1 MKHLSPLIPLTLLLL
16 LLTAGCA
23 SGGAATVQAVE
34 PDPVPGASAPAAAQ
48 SDPAQAPTSDVDLAE
63 TPDDDAVETSDQA
76 PDGDTAPEPEPYDYA
91 APVPESAPVEDSWF
105 ADAVFIGDSRTDGLR
120 LYSGIRDVDFL
131 CYKGLTVFELMDDK
145 AVIDSGAG
153 KVSVFQA
160 LGEKQYAKV
169 YLMLG
174 INELGYYNDQG
185 FADAYG
191 AAVDRVRQLQPN
203 AQIYLQSIVPVNQ
216 ETCQATGQPSYITNE
231 QIAVYNGLIEA
242 VAQARQVYYV
252 NVAQALVDESGA
264 LPADASAD
272 GIHFHRE
279 GYQAWY
285 AYLKTHTVEE
295 T

>member
-1 MKHLSPLIPLTLLLL
+1 
-16 LLTAGCA
+16 
-23 SGGAATVQAVE
+23 
-34 PDPVPGASAPAAAQ
+34 
-48 SDPAQAPTSDVDLAE
+48 
-63 TPDDDAVETSDQA
+63 
-76 PDGDTAPEPEPYDYA
+76 
-91 APVPESAPVEDSWF
+91 VEDGWF
-105 ADAVFIGDSRTDGLR
+105 SDAVFIGDSRTDGLR

-145 AVIDSGAG
+145 AVIDGDGG
-153 KVSVFQA
+153 KLSVFQA
-160 LGEKQYAKV
+160 LERKQYAKV

-174 INELGYYNDQG
+174 VNELGYNNDQG

-191 AAVDRVRQLQPN
+191 AAVDRVRQLQPD

-231 QIAVYNGLIEA
+231 QIAVYNQIIQT
-242 VAQARQVYYV
+242 VAADRQVYYV
-252 NVAQALVDESGA
+252 DVSEALVDESGT

-279 GYQAWY
+279 GYQTWY

>member
-1 MKHLSPLIPLTLLLL
+1 MKILIPLLPLTFLL
-16 LLTAGCA
+16 LLTTGCGA
-23 SGGAATVQAVE
+23 STVQAAEPEQSPTASVSVE
-34 PDPVPGASAPAAAQ
+34 TETDPAPAQ
-48 SDPAQAPTSDVDLAE
+48 
-63 TPDDDAVETSDQA
+63 TPDAV
-76 PDGDTAPEPEPYDYA
+76 PDSTPTPTPASYDYT
-91 APVPESAPVEDSWF
+91 APVPESSPVEDGWF
-105 ADAVFIGDSRTDGLR
+105 SDAVFIGDSRTDGLR

-131 CYKGLTVFELMDDK
+131 CYKGLTVFELMEDK
-145 AVIDSGAG
+145 AVIDGDGG
-153 KVSVFQA
+153 KLSVFQA
-160 LGEKQYAKV
+160 LERKQYAKV

-174 INELGYYNDQG
+174 VNELGYNNDQG

-191 AAVDRVRQLQPN
+191 AAVDRVRQLQPD

-231 QIAVYNGLIEA
+231 QIAVYNQMIET
-242 VAQARQVYYV
+242 VAQERQVYYV
-252 NVAQALVDESGA
+252 NVSEALVDESGT

-279 GYQAWY
+279 GYQSWY

>member
-1 MKHLSPLIPLTLLLL
+1 MKILIPLLPLTFLL
-16 LLTAGCA
+16 LLTAGCGA
-23 SGGAATVQAVE
+23 STVQAAEPEQSPVTSVSAQVE
-34 PDPVPGASAPAAAQ
+34 TDPAPAQ
-48 SDPAQAPTSDVDLAE
+48 
-63 TPDDDAVETSDQA
+63 TPDAV
-76 PDGDTAPEPEPYDYA
+76 PDSTPTPSQTPTPYDYT
-91 APVPESAPVEDSWF
+91 APVPESSPVEDGWF
-105 ADAVFIGDSRTDGLR
+105 SDAVFIGDSRTDGLR

-145 AVIDSGAG
+145 AVIDGDGG
-153 KVSVFQA
+153 KLSVFQA
-160 LGEKQYAKV
+160 LERKQYAKV

-174 INELGYYNDQG
+174 VNELGYNNDQG

-191 AAVDRVRQLQPN
+191 AAVDRVRQLQPD

-231 QIAVYNGLIEA
+231 QIAVYNQMIET
-242 VAQARQVYYV
+242 VAQERQVYYV
-252 NVAQALVDESGA
+252 NVSEALVDESGT

-279 GYQAWY
+279 GYQSWY

>member
-1 MKHLSPLIPLTLLLL
+1 MKTLIPLTLLLL

-23 SGGAATVQAVE
+23 PGGASTVQAAE
-34 PDPVPGASAPAAAQ
+34 PVPPAAGAPAEADLDAAP
-48 SDPAQAPTSDVDLAE
+48 DE
-63 TPDDDAVETSDQA
+63 TPDATPVPT
-76 PDGDTAPEPEPYDYA
+76 PTPTPTPTPYDYA
-91 APVPESAPVEDSWF
+91 APVPESAPAEDGWF

-131 CYKGLTVFELMDDK
+131 CYKGLTVFELMNDK

-153 KVSVFQA
+153 KISVFQA
-160 LGEKQYAKV
+160 LGEKQYGKV

-174 INELGYYNDQG
+174 VNELGYYNDQG

-191 AAVDRVRQLQPN
+191 AVVDRVRQLQPG

-231 QIAVYNGLIEA
+231 QIAVYNGLIET
-242 VAQARQVYYV
+242 VAQERQVYYV
-252 NVAQALVDESGA
+252 DVAEALVDETGT

>member
-1 MKHLSPLIPLTLLLL
+1 MKILIPLLPLTFLL
-16 LLTAGCA
+16 LLTAGCGA
-23 SGGAATVQAVE
+23 STVQAAEPEQSPVTSVSAQVE
-34 PDPVPGASAPAAAQ
+34 TDPAPAQ
-48 SDPAQAPTSDVDLAE
+48 
-63 TPDDDAVETSDQA
+63 TPDAV
-76 PDGDTAPEPEPYDYA
+76 PDSTPTPTPASYDYT
-91 APVPESAPVEDSWF
+91 APVPESSPVEDGWF
-105 ADAVFIGDSRTDGLR
+105 SDAVFIGDSRTDGLR

-131 CYKGLTVFELMDDK
+131 CYKGLTVFELMEDK
-145 AVIDSGAG
+145 AVIDGDGG
-153 KVSVFQA
+153 KLSVFQA
-160 LGEKQYAKV
+160 LERKQYAKV

-174 INELGYYNDQG
+174 VNELGYNNDQG

-191 AAVDRVRQLQPN
+191 AAVDRVRQLQPD

-231 QIAVYNGLIEA
+231 QIAVYNQIIET
-242 VAQARQVYYV
+242 VAADRQVYYV
-252 NVAQALVDESGA
+252 DVSEALVDESGT

-279 GYQAWY
+279 GYQTWY

>member
-1 MKHLSPLIPLTLLLL
+1 MKILIPLLPLTFLL
-16 LLTAGCA
+16 LLTTGCGA
-23 SGGAATVQAVE
+23 STVQAAEPEQSPTASVSVE
-34 PDPVPGASAPAAAQ
+34 TETDPAPAQ
-48 SDPAQAPTSDVDLAE
+48 
-63 TPDDDAVETSDQA
+63 TPDAV
-76 PDGDTAPEPEPYDYA
+76 PDSTPTPTPASYDYT
-91 APVPESAPVEDSWF
+91 APVPESSPVEDGWF
-105 ADAVFIGDSRTDGLR
+105 SDAVFIGDSRTDGLR

-131 CYKGLTVFELMDDK
+131 CYKGLTVFELMEDK
-145 AVIDSGAG
+145 AVIDGDGG
-153 KVSVFQA
+153 KLSVFQA
-160 LGEKQYAKV
+160 LERKQYAKV

-174 INELGYYNDQG
+174 VNELGYNNDQG

-191 AAVDRVRQLQPN
+191 AAVDRVRQLQPD

-231 QIAVYNGLIEA
+231 QIAVYNQIIQT
-242 VAQARQVYYV
+242 VAADRQVYYV
-252 NVAQALVDESGA
+252 DVSEALVDESGT

-279 GYQAWY
+279 GYQTWY

>member
-1 MKHLSPLIPLTLLLL
+1 VTSVS
-16 LLTAGCA
+16 A
-23 SGGAATVQAVE
+23 QVE
-34 PDPVPGASAPAAAQ
+34 TDPAPAQ
-48 SDPAQAPTSDVDLAE
+48 
-63 TPDDDAVETSDQA
+63 TPDAV
-76 PDGDTAPEPEPYDYA
+76 PDSTPTPSQTPTPYDYT
-91 APVPESAPVEDSWF
+91 APVPESSPVEDGWF
-105 ADAVFIGDSRTDGLR
+105 SDAVFIGDSRTDGLR

-145 AVIDSGAG
+145 AVIDGDGG
-153 KVSVFQA
+153 KLSVFQA
-160 LGEKQYAKV
+160 LERKQYAKV

-174 INELGYYNDQG
+174 INELGYNNDQG

-191 AAVDRVRQLQPN
+191 AAVDRVRQLQPD

-231 QIAVYNGLIEA
+231 QIAVYNQIIQTIA
-242 VAQARQVYYV
+242 ADHQVYYV
-252 NVAQALVDESGA
+252 DVAEALVDESGT

-279 GYQAWY
+279 GYQSWY